1 MRLDPESL
9 QVQSFATAETTAES
23 KTTVGA
29 DTGPNGP
36 PSQCWICYNTDYGLP
51 TCPGSYCAPD
61 TGPDGPPSQ
70 CWVCYATDYGQP
82 TCPGGS
88 KC

>member
-9 QVQSFATAETTAES
+9 QVQTFSTADRAVTSTT
-23 KTTVGA
+23 GA

-36 PSQCWICYNTDYGLP
+36 PSQCWICYNTDFGLP
-51 TCPGSYCAPD
+51 SCPGARCQAD

-70 CWVCYATDYGQP
+70 CWICYNTDFGLP
-82 TCPGGS
+82 TCPGS
-88 KC
+88 RC